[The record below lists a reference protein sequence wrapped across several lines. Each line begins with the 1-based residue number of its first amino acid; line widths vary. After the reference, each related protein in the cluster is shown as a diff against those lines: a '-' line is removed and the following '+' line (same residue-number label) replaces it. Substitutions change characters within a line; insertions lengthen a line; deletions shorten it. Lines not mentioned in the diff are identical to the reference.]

1 VEQASAEIES
11 LMWQLFC
18 VYEKRSETKES
29 FSLQREF
36 EIKSAG
42 SPLPRSSLPDAYD
55 SAANASTG
63 VKGVPSSALQPQ
75 NLRLD
80 ATKRGISSPWW
91 TRKLLRD

>member
-1 VEQASAEIES
+1 MGIELTETKQKDLKLKVEQASAEIES

-42 SPLPRSSLPDAYD
+42 SPAPAQFTTR
-55 SAANASTG
+55 
-63 VKGVPSSALQPQ
+63 
-75 NLRLD
+75 RL
-80 ATKRGISSPWW
+80 
-91 TRKLLRD
+91 